1 MAAVVIPIDST
12 LGKQSF
18 TTILDGIELDFEL
31 LNNSRG
37 DYWTMNIY
45 SSAGDLLAAGVRLVT
60 NWPLMLRN
68 TDERLPPGQMMLID
82 MTGAGTEANYDALGT
97 THVLMYQEAA

>member
-18 TTILDGIELDFEL
+18 TTILDGIELGFEL

-37 DYWTMNIY
+37 DYWTMNVY
-45 SSAGDLLAAGVRLVT
+45 SSAGDLLAAGVRLIT
-60 NWPLMLRN
+60 NFPLMLRN
-68 TDERLPPGQMMLID
+68 NDERLPPGQMMLVD
-82 MTGAGTEANYDALGT
+82 MTGAGLEASYEALGT
-97 THVLMYQEAA
+97 THVLMYKEAE